1 MDITEASFYLF
12 IMVSLVIYWLI
23 PSKGRWIVLGLDSV
37 VFCVLNCQSPI
48 TFLYMAAGIMSV
60 YLATLFF
67 YRHPGDKKNKP
78 IMILA
83 LLFNIGMLAVLKY
96 TNLVIN
102 TRNYFAKND
111 VPTVA
116 WIAPMAISF
125 YTLTLVSFLLD
136 CYWGVAKFEKNP
148 LKLALYVF
156 YFPLM
161 VSGPI
166 LRAGETKD
174 KLFEEKTFDYARTVH
189 GMRRAAWGLLKKV
202 VVADRLG
209 MIVAHF
215 FQDIE
220 LYSGLWTFVACFTF
234 VIELYFDFS
243 GCMDIVIGLSA
254 CFGIELPEN
263 FKAPFLSKTIQE
275 FWSRWHITLG
285 AWLKDYIMNPIL
297 KTDGMVKLG
306 SKCKKKFG
314 KAGKKIPSYFAM
326 FFVWTAMGL
335 WHGNSWKYIIGEGWW
350 FWLILVLG
358 QVLEPLFKSV
368 KKKMN
373 IAEDNKAFNAFR
385 VVRTFVLY
393 SFGMLFFRA
402 PDLMTSFRMV
412 GNIFSKTMIHKPLA
426 SLYDTVWGNFGGA
439 IGVLVVVIVM
449 VLQIICD
456 FRTYKGES
464 VQTVVVGFKAPL
476 RWILYFILVFA
487 IIEFG
492 EFGQSAFIYFG
503 F

>member
-1 MDITEASFYLF
+1 MDITEASFYFF
-12 IMVSLVIYWLI
+12 ILISLLVYWLV

-37 VFCVLNCQSPI
+37 VFCVLNCQNPG
-48 TFLYMAAGIMSV
+48 TFIFMFVSIASV
-60 YLATLFF
+60 YGATRFF
-67 YRHPGDKKNKP
+67 AKHSGEKKNKP
-78 IMILA
+78 V
-83 LLFNIGMLAVLKY
+83 LFFTLFLNIGILAVLKY
-96 TNLVIN
+96 TNLFIN
-102 TRNYFAKND
+102 TRNFFAKD
-111 VPTVA
+111 DIPTVS
-116 WIAPMAISF
+116 WVAPLAISF
-125 YTLTLVSFLLD
+125 YTLTLVSYLLD
-136 CYWGVAKFEKNP
+136 CYWGVAKSEKNP
-148 LKLALYVF
+148 LKLALYIF

-166 LRAGETKD
+166 IRAKETQNRI
-174 KLFEEKTFDYARTVH
+174 FEEKTFNYEQTVC

-209 MIVAHF
+209 MVVAHLF
-215 FQDIE
+215 SNMD
-220 LYSGLWTFVACFTF
+220 LYKGAWVWVACFTF

-243 GCMDIVIGLSA
+243 GCMDIVIGISA

-275 FWSRWHITLG
+275 FWTRWHITLG
-285 AWLKDYIMNPIL
+285 TWLKDYIMNPIL

-314 KAGKKIPSYFAM
+314 KSGKKIPSYLAM

-350 FWLILVLG
+350 FWVILVLS
-358 QVLEPLFKSV
+358 QVMEPCFK
-368 KKKMN
+368 KLKNKLN
-373 IAEDNKAFNAFR
+373 ISEENKVFNAFR
-385 VVRTFVLY
+385 VARTFVLY

-402 PDLMTSFRMV
+402 SDLMTSFRMV
-412 GNIFSKTMIHKPLA
+412 GNIFSKTMLHDPLA
-426 SLYDTVWGNFGGA
+426 KLYDEVWNNFGGITGA
-439 IGVLVVVIVM
+439 AVVAAVLI
-449 VLQIICD
+449 LQILCD
-456 FRTYKGES
+456 LKTYRGES
-464 VQTVVVGFKAPL
+464 MQTKVAALKAPA
-476 RWILYFILVFA
+476 RWILYFVLVFA